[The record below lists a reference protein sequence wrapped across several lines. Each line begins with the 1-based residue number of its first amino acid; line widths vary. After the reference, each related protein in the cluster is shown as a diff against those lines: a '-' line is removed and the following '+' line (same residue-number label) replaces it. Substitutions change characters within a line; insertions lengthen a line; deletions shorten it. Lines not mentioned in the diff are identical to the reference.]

1 VVTASRDLPRDI
13 GGFIRDLRR
22 NAQIS
27 LRQLAEQAGVSNP
40 YLSQIERGLRKPSAE
55 VLAQLAHAL
64 RVSTPM
70 MYLRA
75 GLLDST
81 GGHGVLAAIAADP
94 DLNIPQK
101 QSLTQIYETF
111 RRENARSAAGTD
123 DEPSI
128 TITEPAHEQAG
139 HAAPAAPQAA
149 KATGTRSAAGTTA
162 KGTTAKGTTAK
173 GTTAK
178 GTTAKGTTAKGT
190 ATRPASGAKATA
202 AKATPAKK
210 AAPAKATPAKATPAK
225 ATPARAEAGS
235 RAEAAARVAS
245 AAKAAAAKPGTAGKA
260 TAAAVGAEPTRKPR
274 KAAKRPPRTTQPEPS
289 VEGTAAESPDA
300 KENTKERA

>member
-149 KATGTRSAAGTTA
+149 KATGTRSAAGTA
-162 KGTTAKGTTAK
+162 AK